1 MHKIIVPLLIIT
13 IGFSSCRPSYMR
25 CPKNKRCV
33 AIPLEKENSLCKTTV
48 NVPGKELITHQL

>member
-1 MHKIIVPLLIIT
+1 MYKIIIPLLVIT

-33 AIPLEKENSLCKTTV
+33 ATPITNKESLYIAIVNISEKVLT
-48 NVPGKELITHQL
+48 THQL

>member
-1 MHKIIVPLLIIT
+1 MYKIFIIILVII

-33 AIPLEKENSLCKTTV
+33 ALPLQKNSPSITQV
-48 NVPGKELITHQL
+48 NITPNKLKAA

>member
-1 MHKIIVPLLIIT
+1 MYKIIIPLLIIT

-33 AIPLEKENSLCKTTV
+33 AIPATNNEPLCLAEVNISEKELT
-48 NVPGKELITHQL
+48 THQL

>member
-1 MHKIIVPLLIIT
+1 MYKKTALLLVII

-33 AIPLEKENSLCKTTV
+33 AVPVTNKESLCVATVNISEKELT
-48 NVPGKELITHQL
+48 THQL